1 MHMLSSVMKNFI
13 NKWNKE
19 KNKDLFYEFSNYIK
33 SKEINLY
40 IFNNAILSYELN
52 FKKITLNELFKLDE
66 YKMKENFLK

>member
-1 MHMLSSVMKNFI
+1 MPMLSSVMKNFI

-19 KNKDLFYEFSNYIK
+19 KNKDLFYEFSDYIK

>member
-1 MHMLSSVMKNFI
+1 MLSSVMKNFI